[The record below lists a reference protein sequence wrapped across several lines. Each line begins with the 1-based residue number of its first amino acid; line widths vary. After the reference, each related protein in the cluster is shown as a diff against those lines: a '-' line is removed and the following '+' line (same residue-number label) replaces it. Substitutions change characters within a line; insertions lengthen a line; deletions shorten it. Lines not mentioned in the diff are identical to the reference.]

1 MVTSLWD
8 KKSMKA
14 FVFMF
19 SVFVSLSF
27 YLWGVTLTDNYFWI
41 YSCKEAQEMVMC
53 LLSLLGMVLSFWL
66 YSAVTTYL
74 DLGNES
80 PDSSH
85 PLFRFVERE

>member
-27 YLWGVTLTDNYFWI
+27 YLWGVTLTDNYF
-41 YSCKEAQEMVMC
+41 
-53 LLSLLGMVLSFWL
+53 
-66 YSAVTTYL
+66 
-74 DLGNES
+74 
-80 PDSSH
+80 
-85 PLFRFVERE
+85 